1 MTELKNQVRELFE
14 QDRQINSLEKDIK
27 VKNAHYHHLILKNG
41 DRVYS
46 DEEVLAIHKAYEDLK
61 ALEGQR
67 SVFHQRIQEIK
78 NYLKSL
84 LAPLS
89 GGRWVHQ
96 TEDPI
101 HPCWEFWVEEDEL
114 KYARMNGANY

>member
-27 VKNAHYHHLILKNG
+27 VKNAHYHHLILKNS

-46 DEEVLAIHKAYEDLK
+46 DEEVIAIHKAYEDLK

-67 SVFHQRIQEIK
+67 SAFHQRIQEIK

-96 TEDPI
+96 TDDPI